1 MNESNVGAI
10 IVDGVWVPVSGHNA
24 VDAGNDSDM
33 TNSYSSEQREA
44 IHRRAKAITQGQQV
58 PATDGHCAVGAQ
70 RRNSDVITS
79 SMSEVDQIAGLLGQ
93 IVMRTKSL
101 SDKDRARVREFI
113 RMTQAVLTATTCLP
127 EQDQQT
133 FEAALR
139 DAAARNNGY

>member
-1 MNESNVGAI
+1 MDNVVSKYTEEERDAI
-10 IVDGVWVPVSGHNA
+10 F
-24 VDAGNDSDM
+24 
-33 TNSYSSEQREA
+33 RK
-44 IHRRAKAITQGQQV
+44 AKAML
-58 PATDGHCAVGAQ
+58 PATDGHNA
-70 RRNSDVITS
+70 VITS

-139 DAAARNNGY
+139 DAARNGY